1 MIRVAVLDDYQGVV
15 LALPCWKRLDGRA
28 RVDLF
33 RDTLGD
39 EGALAARLAPYG
51 VIVAIR
57 ERTRFSA
64 SLLARLPALRH
75 LAMTGRNTGHVDVD
89 EATRRGVLV
98 TATEGSAASAPE
110 HTIGLLLAI
119 VRRIP
124 QEDRALR
131 DGRWQESV
139 GVELSGKTLGILGL
153 GRIGTRMAAFGRLL
167 GMRVLAWGPTLTA
180 DRAAAAGVVRLG
192 LDDLFRESDVV
203 SVHLRL
209 SEQSR
214 GLVGR
219 HLLELMKPT
228 AYLVNTARGPIVD
241 EPALLGALRERRI
254 AGAALDVFDVEP
266 LPRDHPLLSLDNVVL
281 TPHLGYVTREAYHT
295 FFEQAVENILTWLE
309 GRVPARAL
317 NPEALGPRQP
327 AT

>member
-1 MIRVAVLDDYQGVV
+1 MIRVAVLDEYQGVV
-15 LALPCWKRLDGRA
+15 LALPCWNRLDGRA

-51 VIVAIR
+51 VIVPIR

-75 LAMTGRNTGHVDVD
+75 LAMTGRNTGHVDVA
-89 EATRRGVLV
+89 EATRRGILV

-180 DRAAAAGVVRLG
+180 DRAEAAGVVRLG

-219 HLLELMKPT
+219 HLLGLMKPT

-295 FFEQAVENILTWLE
+295 FFEQVVENIVAWLD
-309 GRVPARAL
+309 GQVPARSL
-317 NPEALGPRQP
+317 NPEAFAQRQP

>member
-1 MIRVAVLDDYQGVV
+1 
-15 LALPCWKRLDGRA
+15 
-28 RVDLF
+28 
-33 RDTLGD
+33 
-39 EGALAARLAPYG
+39 
-51 VIVAIR
+51 
-57 ERTRFSA
+57 
-64 SLLARLPALRH
+64 
-75 LAMTGRNTGHVDVD
+75 
-89 EATRRGVLV
+89 
-98 TATEGSAASAPE
+98 
-110 HTIGLLLAI
+110 
-119 VRRIP
+119 
-124 QEDRALR
+124 
-131 DGRWQESV
+131 
-139 GVELSGKTLGILGL
+139 
-153 GRIGTRMAAFGRLL
+153 
-167 GMRVLAWGPTLTA
+167 MRVLAWGPTLTA

-281 TPHLGYVTREAYHT
+281 TPHLGYVTQEAYHT